1 MCFSIFL
8 AQVIGIYLFL
18 VSLAMLMHQAYSK
31 KVIHEFLAIPSLI
44 ALSGGLSLIIGLL
57 LVVSHNIWVA
67 KWPVL
72 ITIIGWIM
80 LLQGCAR
87 IFIPDTFVKFMKDLT
102 SKKGYLLMSWVWL
115 LVGLYLMWMGFS
127 AECIMQ

>member
-1 MCFSIFL
+1 MCFSVFL

-18 VSLAMLMHQAYSK
+18 VSLAMLMHQAHSK

-67 KWPVL
+67 KWPVV
-72 ITIIGWIM
+72 ITIIGWIA
-80 LLQGCAR
+80 LIQGCAR
-87 IFIPDTFVKFMKDLT
+87 IFVPQAFVKFMSEIT
-102 SKKGYLLMSWVWL
+102 HKKGYLLLSWVWL
-115 LVGLYLMWMGFS
+115 LVGLYLIWMGFS
-127 AECIMQ
+127 GQCQMM